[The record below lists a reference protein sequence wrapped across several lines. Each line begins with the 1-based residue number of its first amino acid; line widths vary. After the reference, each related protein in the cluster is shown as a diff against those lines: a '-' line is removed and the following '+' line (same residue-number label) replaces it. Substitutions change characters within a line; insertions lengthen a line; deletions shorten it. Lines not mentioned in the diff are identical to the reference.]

1 MSNIQEK
8 SEKFLEDMIKS
19 LNKKV
24 PLKKDIWEQNNNS
37 KVEYDPNLQ
46 TIFENENLSTLI
58 ETQKSIN
65 KKK

>member
-24 PLKKDIWEQNNNS
+24 PLKKDI
-37 KVEYDPNLQ
+37 
-46 TIFENENLSTLI
+46 
-58 ETQKSIN
+58 
-65 KKK
+65 